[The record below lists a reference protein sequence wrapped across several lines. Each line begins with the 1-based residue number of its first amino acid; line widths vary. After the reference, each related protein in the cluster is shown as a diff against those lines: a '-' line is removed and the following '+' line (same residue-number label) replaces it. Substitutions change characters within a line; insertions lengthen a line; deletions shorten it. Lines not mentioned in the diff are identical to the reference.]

1 MLYNSYGKIKY
12 LKQGVYMANSNKKNE
27 IRILLRDY
35 MNFLPPGPQ
44 DPFVPVGTMGN
55 LSESS
60 WPLSA
65 EAVKRMDKKSLVGST
80 YDILERSLIRLDDEY
95 PNLYEAILVTY
106 LRDEAGHRDDDWLA
120 SLSGTSQVAL
130 GLHNRIEEGLDVLAD
145 WLYNE
150 DLYVRWPQKAAGP
163 KPGQNMEDKH
173 NELYALYLRF
183 RKDGQPYRTALTN
196 SVFKLQDEK
205 GNSYYS
211 RRHADRIIKNKM
223 AADDEK

>member
-1 MLYNSYGKIKY
+1 MTN
-12 LKQGVYMANSNKKNE
+12 NNKKNE

-44 DPFVPVGTMGN
+44 DPFVPVGSMGN

-65 EAVKRMDKKSLVGST
+65 EAVKRMDRSSLVGST
-80 YDILERSLIRLDDEY
+80 YDILNINLVRLDKEY
-95 PNLYEAILVTY
+95 PKLYEALLVVY
-106 LRDEAGHRDDDWLA
+106 LRDEAGHRDDDNLA
-120 SLSGTSQVAL
+120 KLSGKSASAL
-130 GLHNRIEEGLDVLAD
+130 ELHGRVEAGLDKLAD
-145 WLYNE
+145 WMYNE

-163 KPGQNMEDKH
+163 KPGQNMEEKH
-173 NELYALYLRF
+173 EELYALFKRF

-196 SVFKLQDEK
+196 SVFKMQDEK
-205 GNSYYS
+205 GNPYYT

-223 AADDEK
+223 TEDE